1 MASAKPAASRQ
12 SSRHH
17 RETTRYKKELRLLGE
32 NVRSM
37 RHAADWTLETAAEH
51 CDLDWRYLQK
61 IEAGSLNFTFV
72 TLVRLAVGFRV
83 PLHELLTPREGAALE
98 PRRAGRPRKKKTAG

>member
-1 MASAKPAASRQ
+1 MASAAARQ

-17 RETTRYKKELRLLGE
+17 RGTARYKKELRLFGE
-32 NVRSM
+32 KVRKL

-72 TLVRLAVGFRV
+72 TLVRLAVGFGM
-83 PLHELLTPREGAALE
+83 PLQELFAPREGAALE
-98 PRRAGRPRKKKTAG
+98 PRRAGRPRKKKVK